1 MRRRLPKLSTLEAF
15 RIAAAEG
22 SFKAAAE
29 VLSLTPSAIS
39 HQIKA
44 LEADLG
50 TPLFERHVRQLVLT
64 PAGRAFAEVIDA
76 AFAQIAEGVQAL
88 RDTRARQ
95 TLALTLGSFVADEWV
110 LPSLADF
117 AKAHPEIDLRIDTST
132 RSRDLMREETDIAL
146 RFGRGQ
152 SAGLTAVHLLNV
164 YATPVIGP
172 ALFSG
177 QSDWESLGR
186 LPRLQSTAVPDAWQ
200 QWEQT
205 MGLRLPPPAS
215 EIWLDSYLA
224 LLQAASRGLGVAL
237 GLQPL
242 IDGWVQAGRLL
253 TPWPSTPRPAAGYYV
268 VYRPADETR
277 PAVVALREWLRRV
290 LPTSQVNSTHLSKA
304 KSSFVGDRG
313 RS

>member
-22 SFKAAAE
+22 SFKAAAD

-50 TPLFERHVRQLVLT
+50 VPLFERRVRQLVLT
-64 PAGRAFAEVIDA
+64 PAGRAFAEVIDT
-76 AFAQIAEGVQAL
+76 AFAQIADGVQAL
-88 RDTRARQ
+88 RDQQGRQ
-95 TLALTLGSFVADEWV
+95 ALALTLGSFVADEWI
-110 LPSLADF
+110 LPALGSF
-117 AKAHPEIDLRIDTST
+117 ARAHPEIDLRIDTSA
-132 RSRDLMREETDIAL
+132 RSRDLMREETDVAL
-146 RFGRGQ
+146 RFGRGHWP
-152 SAGLTAVHLLNV
+152 GLRAIHLLDV
-164 YATPVIGP
+164 HATPVIGP
-172 ALFSG
+172 GLSAG
-177 QSDWESLGR
+177 TGDWEALAR

-200 QWEQT
+200 QWEQA
-205 MGLRLPPPAS
+205 MGLRLAPPPS

-242 IDGWVQAGRLL
+242 INGWVNAGRLL

-268 VYRPADETR
+268 VYRPGDEQR
-277 PAVVALREWLRRV
+277 PAVAALRDWLRRV
-290 LPTSQVNSTHLSKA
+290 LPT
-304 KSSFVGDRG
+304 R
-313 RS
+313 

>member
-50 TPLFERHVRQLVLT
+50 TPLFERRVRQLVLT
-64 PAGRAFAEVIDA
+64 PAGRAFAEVIDS
-76 AFAQIAEGVQAL
+76 AFAQIADGVQAL
-88 RDTRARQ
+88 RDRESRQ
-95 TLALTLGSFVADEWV
+95 ALALTLGSFVADEWI
-110 LPSLADF
+110 LPALADF
-117 AKAHPEIDLRIDTST
+117 AHAHPEIDLRIDTSS
-132 RSRDLMREETDIAL
+132 RSRDLMREETDVAL
-146 RFGRGQ
+146 RFGRGHWP
-152 SAGLTAVHLLNV
+152 GLTAVHLLNV
-164 YATPVIGP
+164 HATPVIGP
-172 ALFSG
+172 ALFTG
-177 QSDWESLGR
+177 HADWETLGR

-200 QWEQT
+200 QWEQA
-205 MGLRLPPPAS
+205 MGQRLAAPTS

-224 LLQAASRGLGVAL
+224 LLQAASRGVGVAL

-253 TPWPSTPRPAAGYYV
+253 TPWPTTPRPSAGYYV
-268 VYRPADETR
+268 VYRPGDEKR
-277 PAVVALREWLRRV
+277 PAVAALRDWLQRI
-290 LPTSQVNSTHLSKA
+290 LPTSQVNPAHLSEPKT
-304 KSSFVGDRG
+304 SFVGDRG